1 MGIITCLKYCPSFS
15 AMKASRVCPGALQM
29 WCHEVSATVVN
40 TESQGTAM
48 LPWVFAVSVSMTRVN
63 IPGWQPTEAQI
74 VSPGNSVSTC
84 ISAKISA
91 MS

>member
-1 MGIITCLKYCPSFS
+1 
-15 AMKASRVCPGALQM
+15 MKSSRVWPGTLQM
-29 WCHEVSATVVN
+29 WYQVVSATVVN

-48 LPWVFAVSVSMTRVN
+48 LPCVSGVSVSVTRVN
-63 IPGWQPTEAQI
+63 MPGWQPTEAQM

-84 ISAKISA
+84 ISAKMSA